1 MGFSRQEYRSG
12 LPWTPPGDLPDPGIE
27 PASLTS
33 PALAGVFFTTSTTWE
48 SAYCITLL
56 IPASSLSVTLQ
67 HKMAAGAPAIT
78 SHLTNREE
86 EMKNGT
92 PSLSPIRTLPRSY
105 AHKSSYFHRKRNM
118 AELIVWQIGLG
129 NLVFI
134 LVATSSAKN

>member
-1 MGFSRQEYRSG
+1 M
-12 LPWTPPGDLPDPGIE
+12 PWTPPGDLPDPGIE

-78 SHLTNREE
+78 CIFDQEE
-86 EMKNGT
+86 EV
-92 PSLSPIRTLPRSY
+92 
-105 AHKSSYFHRKRNM
+105 RKRTRAPSGASAPFEN
-118 AELIVWQIGLG
+118 LFLKITLG
-129 NLVFI
+129 
-134 LVATSSAKN
+134 TSAHPQALSRGSNPRTETEASEEPKGS

>member
-1 MGFSRQEYRSG
+1 MGPVLGPRIL
-12 LPWTPPGDLPDPGIE
+12 LPPLCSTCTTFIPEVTPW
-27 PASLTS
+27 S
-33 PALAGVFFTTSTTWE
+33 
-48 SAYCITLL
+48 
-56 IPASSLSVTLQ
+56 
-67 HKMAAGAPAIT
+67 KMAAGAPAIT

-105 AHKSSYFHRKRNM
+105 AHKSSYFHCKRNM